1 MALLRE
7 HNEVIREHVAANTG
21 YEVKSMGDG
30 FMLAF
35 RSAKDGLN
43 CAIGIQRGIA
53 ARNHSADESVE
64 VRIGLHTGEAVQEE
78 GDFFGKHVNLAARIG
93 GSATGGEI
101 LVSSLL
107 AQLVG
112 PSGEFTLSER
122 PAMSLK
128 GLDGEHVTHGVEWR

>member
-1 MALLRE
+1 MR
-7 HNEVIREHVAANTG
+7 VGPVP
-21 YEVKSMGDG
+21 G
-30 FMLAF
+30 FP
-35 RSAKDGLN
+35 
-43 CAIGIQRGIA
+43 
-53 ARNHSADESVE
+53 
-64 VRIGLHTGEAVQEE
+64 TVQEQ

>member
-1 MALLRE
+1 MIKE
-7 HNEVIREHVAANTG
+7 
-21 YEVKSMGDG
+21 GD
-30 FMLAF
+30 
-35 RSAKDGLN
+35 
-43 CAIGIQRGIA
+43 
-53 ARNHSADESVE
+53 
-64 VRIGLHTGEAVQEE
+64 
-78 GDFFGKHVNLAARIG
+78 DFFGKHVNLAARIA
-93 GSATGGEI
+93 SQASVGEI